1 MDQPTISKKVED
13 TMENVLGKFISLLF
27 KLFIIGFLLGFISGK
42 IVCDQI
48 NNVMEEATASPVAS
62 ENAAIMQAD

>member
-1 MDQPTISKKVED
+1 MDQRTISKKVED

>member
-1 MDQPTISKKVED
+1 
-13 TMENVLGKFISLLF
+13 MENVLGKFISLLF